1 VKIREILDQVQND
14 EVHLLE
20 SSTPFWYNRFYFG
33 GAIMTTIS
41 PSIFREYDIR
51 GILEQE
57 LHKQS
62 VKLIGYHLGQQIGGE
77 KIVAIGYDA
86 RSHSPQLRDWLTS
99 GLNAAGCTVLDM
111 GMVATPVNYFANY
124 QKIDTLLSNIKPD
137 LTNNQLPITND
148 KQTPSASIMI
158 TGSHNPPEYNGFK
171 ITIGQAPFFGEQIY
185 ALGDA
190 IVAEADREIPD
201 DTRRT
206 LIDVRTPYI
215 RYMIDQFAHL
225 KGLERKIVLDCG
237 NGVADT
243 VLRDIFDALELEY
256 TGLYCEPDGTFPNH
270 HPDPSVEANLID
282 LKKRLEEGGDIGFAY
297 DGDADRI
304 AVLTHRHNIKGDQMA
319 LLFAL
324 GMETPTVIGEVK
336 CSQVM
341 YDELERRGAR
351 AIMYKTGH
359 SNLKVKMKETGA
371 DLACEVSGHIFFK
384 HRYFGYDDAIYAT
397 LRILELIHDGADLD
411 AEIEALPQVYSTEEI
426 KVETTEEE
434 KFAIIDRVKE
444 LLQNPPKDFPK
455 IVDIIDVDGVR
466 INFEHGWGLVRASN
480 TTPVLVTRF
489 ESTDAAL
496 AKLYE
501 EAVNKLILQAKE
513 SVQGSE
519 FGVRDEV

>member
-1 VKIREILDQVQND
+1 M
-14 EVHLLE
+14 
-20 SSTPFWYNRFYFG
+20 
-33 GAIMTTIS
+33 ATIS

-51 GILEQE
+51 GIFDQE
-57 LHKQS
+57 LHEQS

-77 KIVAIGYDA
+77 KIIAIGYDA

-99 GLNAAGCTVLDM
+99 GLNAAGCNVLDM

-124 QKIDTLLSNIKPD
+124 QEIGTLLSGSGEPD
-137 LTNNQLPITND
+137 LQSDPRPSTIDYQ
-148 KQTPSASIMI
+148 PSAMINGSIMI

-171 ITIGQAPFFGEQIY
+171 ITIAQAPFFGEQIY

-190 IVAEADREIPD
+190 IVADADREIPD

-206 LIDVRTPYI
+206 QIDVRTPYV

-225 KGLERKIVLDCG
+225 KGLKRKIVLDCG

-243 VLRDIFDALELEY
+243 VLTDIFDALALEY

-270 HPDPSVEANLID
+270 HPDPSVESNLAD
-282 LKKRLEEGGDIGFAY
+282 LKKKLEEGGDIGFAY

-324 GMETPTVIGEVK
+324 GMEAPTVIGEVK

-341 YDELERRGAR
+341 YDELEHRGAR
-351 AIMYKTGH
+351 TIMYKTGH

-397 LRILELIHDGADLD
+397 LRILELIHDGVDLD

-489 ESTDAAL
+489 ESTDEEM
-496 AKLYE
+496 AKEYE
-501 EAVNKLILQAKE
+501 RAVNGLIVEAKN
-513 SVQGSE
+513 G
-519 FGVRDEV
+519 